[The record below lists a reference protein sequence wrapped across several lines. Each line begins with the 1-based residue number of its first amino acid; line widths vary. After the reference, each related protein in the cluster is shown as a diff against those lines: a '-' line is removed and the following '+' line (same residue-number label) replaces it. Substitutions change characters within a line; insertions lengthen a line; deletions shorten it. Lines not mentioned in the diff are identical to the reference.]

1 MMHKKLTVQV
11 LADTRYW
18 FPLLSTWQQANNK
31 EDSRAGW
38 RAMDAFVDTVAIALI
53 QNPAKE
59 QKKLEVPVKQEEALA
74 NKEVPAPLAFLAE
87 QFKAILLTTNS
98 SSKSMGL
105 AIQGYGKLAPA
116 LVRHYPLP
124 ECVRMVGEVLYR
136 AEQVYLQAGKKEE
149 SWLLQL
155 PGHVL
160 ACAGLISS
168 LPSHSPTI
176 LSTLERLAVL
186 LLDRFPHLP
195 SQYHFRYGYFFLEI
209 ISRLKIFRAVKAIQ
223 ATLEAAGQQERE
235 DVQESLV
242 EQALL
247 RSCSHPALVAGSSFF
262 TLRLF
267 NSLRQRVNL
276 F

>member
-116 LVRHYPLP
+116 LVRHYPLQ
-124 ECVRMVGEVLYR
+124 EFVRMVGEVLYR

-160 ACAGLISS
+160 ACAHLISS

-195 SQYHFRYGYFFLEI
+195 SQYHFRYG
-209 ISRLKIFRAVKAIQ
+209 
-223 ATLEAAGQQERE
+223 
-235 DVQESLV
+235 
-242 EQALL
+242 
-247 RSCSHPALVAGSSFF
+247 
-262 TLRLF
+262 
-267 NSLRQRVNL
+267 
-276 F
+276 

>member
-59 QKKLEVPVKQEEALA
+59 QKKLEVSVRQEEALA

-195 SQYHFRYGYFFLEI
+195 SQYHFRYG
-209 ISRLKIFRAVKAIQ
+209 
-223 ATLEAAGQQERE
+223 
-235 DVQESLV
+235 
-242 EQALL
+242 
-247 RSCSHPALVAGSSFF
+247 
-262 TLRLF
+262 
-267 NSLRQRVNL
+267 
-276 F
+276 